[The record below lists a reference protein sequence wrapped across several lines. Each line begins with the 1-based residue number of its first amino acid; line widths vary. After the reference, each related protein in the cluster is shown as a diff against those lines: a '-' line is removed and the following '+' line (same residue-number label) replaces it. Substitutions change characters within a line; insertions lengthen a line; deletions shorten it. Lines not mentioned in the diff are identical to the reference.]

1 MHIIKSRST
10 LMRFPDFM
18 RPVIAQYFTTVPE
31 TTSRALNHL
40 APLFQEGQEM
50 IDEYGKEYPGEKRT
64 FLTWILDEASGEER
78 TALAMANRIL
88 GINFAAIHTSSMTF
102 THALY
107 ELAAQPE
114 YLPPLREEIEAVVEQ
129 YGWSKLALIHMN
141 KLDSFFKESQR
152 LNGNATS
159 MDRLALKEFIFSDGT
174 RIPKGTLVYAASI
187 PTHRNDDVYPDA
199 EVFDPFRFAKIRE
212 EEGKGTS
219 NQFVATSNDYI
230 IFGHGKNSCPG
241 RFFAVTQL
249 KTIMAHLILT
259 YDIKLEEEGVKP
271 PIHWHGTIS
280 MPNPQGSILFRR
292 RRA

>member
-1 MHIIKSRST
+1 
-10 LMRFPDFM
+10 
-18 RPVIAQYFTTVPE
+18 
-31 TTSRALNHL
+31 
-40 APLFQEGQEM
+40 
-50 IDEYGKEYPGEKRT
+50 
-64 FLTWILDEASGEER
+64 
-78 TALAMANRIL
+78 
-88 GINFAAIHTSSMTF
+88 
-102 THALY
+102 
-107 ELAAQPE
+107 
-114 YLPPLREEIEAVVEQ
+114 
-129 YGWSKLALIHMN
+129 
-141 KLDSFFKESQR
+141 

-159 MDRLALKEFIFSDGT
+159 MDRLALKDFIFSDGT

-187 PTHRNDDVYPDA
+187 PAHRNNDVYPDA
-199 EVFDPFRFAKIRE
+199 EVFDPFRFSKIRE

-271 PIHWHGTIS
+271 PINWHGTSS

-292 RRA
+292 RQA